1 MLVHDH
7 AATFIVRA
15 AGDSMIGAGISHGDE
30 LLVDRSKTPRDDDV
44 VIAVLDGELTVKRLE
59 LGPHGVVLRAENA
72 NHPDITVPELS
83 DLQTWGV
90 VTDCIPS
97 GPPVIAHVD
106 VNSAYASFERV
117 FNPALEA
124 VPLVVLSNNDDMVV
138 AASREAKALGLD
150 LGKPWFEL
158 QPTAGMSGIVAV
170 SSNYELYG
178 DMSRRVMEVLE
189 RFTHDLDVY
198 SIDEAFLTVDRVT
211 ASDPEAMTRLGHD
224 IKNTMRRLLGVPVCV
239 GIAETR
245 TLAKLANRAA
255 KKIDDFDRVCVWPA
269 IDTVWRGRLMR
280 ALPVS
285 EVWGIASRLELR
297 LGGHGVMTV
306 WDLAT
311 VDPAHI
317 RALFNVVVM
326 RTALELRGVA
336 CIGPEADHTGKKQQI
351 ILSRSFSEKVTSAG
365 TMRQALSIYAQQA
378 ATRLA
383 KHSQVA
389 HTLTAFAGT
398 SHWAQDKHHPTVTV
412 RLPFP
417 TADPVELTKAAHR
430 LLPQIVESARYAR
443 AGLLL
448 TDLTRTGAQRPFEIF
463 RSRHEDAGIATLI
476 DQVQKKTGK
485 DSLGLGYAGLR
496 PGPSWQMKRA
506 MLTPRATTN
515 WAELTTVR
523 A

>member
-1 MLVHDH
+1 M
-7 AATFIVRA
+7 
-15 AGDSMIGAGISHGDE
+15 
-30 LLVDRSKTPRDDDV
+30 
-44 VIAVLDGELTVKRLE
+44 
-59 LGPHGVVLRAENA
+59 
-72 NHPDITVPELS
+72 
-83 DLQTWGV
+83 
-90 VTDCIPS
+90 
-97 GPPVIAHVD
+97 IAHVD

-117 FNPALEA
+117 FNPALET
-124 VPLVVLSNNDDMVV
+124 VPLVVLSNNDGMIV

-158 QPTAGMSGIVAV
+158 RPTATRSGIVAV

-198 SIDEAFLTVDRVT
+198 SIDEAFLTVDRRT
-211 ASDPEAMTRLGHD
+211 AADPEAMARLGHD
-224 IKNTMRRLLGVPVCV
+224 IKNTMRCLLGVPVCV

-255 KKIDDFDRVCVWPA
+255 KKVPSFDGVCVWPA
-269 IDTVWRGRLMR
+269 IDTGWRERLMR

-285 EVWGIASRLELR
+285 EVWGIASRLERR
-297 LGGHGVMTV
+297 LGGHGVLTV

-336 CIGPEADHTGKKQQI
+336 CIGPEEDRTGKKQQI
-351 ILSRSFSEKVTSAG
+351 IVSRSFSEKVTSAVI
-365 TMRQALSIYAQQA
+365 MRQALSIYAQQA
-378 ATRLA
+378 ATRLV
-383 KHSQVA
+383 KHAQVA
-389 HTLTAFAGT
+389 QTLTAFAGT

-417 TADPVELTKAAHR
+417 TADPVELTRAAHR
-430 LLPQIVESARYAR
+430 LLPQIVEGTRYAR

-448 TDLTRTGAQRPFEIF
+448 TDLTPAGAQRPFELF

-476 DQVQKKTGK
+476 DRVQKKTGK
-485 DSLGLGYAGLR
+485 ESLGLGYGGFR

-506 MLTPRATTN
+506 MLTPRVTTH
-515 WAELTTVR
+515 WAELATVR

>member
-1 MLVHDH
+1 M
-7 AATFIVRA
+7 TE
-15 AGDSMIGAGISHGDE
+15 AGISDGDE
-30 LLVDRSKTPRDDDV
+30 LLVDRSKTPQDGDV
-44 VIAVLDGELTVKRLE
+44 VVAVLDGELTVKRLE